1 MLKKPSKPKPDDDGY
16 EEDENDEDIW
26 EDLEDWDRTF

>member
-1 MLKKPSKPKPDDDGY
+1 MLKKPSKPKP
-16 EEDENDEDIW
+16 EEDEDDEDIW